1 MLLILYFYSCFLSL
15 WYCNVQF
22 KTQSVIL
29 VCAKSS
35 DQKRLSNA
43 FISYLRVVK
52 YFSARSRT
60 ARVQVVM
67 LKIMTNAENHI
78 EHYILN
84 LLNFRKLIIL
94 AYFIG
99 WHLWIVNWTIF
110 QIDCAQEIFFFLR
123 FYDSGNIFT
132 WTQDTQVKAYTV
144 YELKNTSNT
153 LQTDCIKWRII
164 TACI

>member
-22 KTQSVIL
+22 KTQRVIL

-110 QIDCAQEIFFFLR
+110 QIDCAQEIFFF
-123 FYDSGNIFT
+123 YDFT
-132 WTQDTQVKAYTV
+132 ILEIY
-144 YELKNTSNT
+144 LPGP
-153 LQTDCIKWRII
+153 QTHR
-164 TACI
+164 

>member
-1 MLLILYFYSCFLSL
+1 M
-15 WYCNVQF
+15 
-22 KTQSVIL
+22 L

-35 DQKRLSNA
+35 DQKRLSNT

-52 YFSARSRT
+52 YFSVRSRT

-67 LKIMTNAENHI
+67 VKIMTDAENHI

-99 WHLWIVNWTIF
+99 WHL
-110 QIDCAQEIFFFLR
+110 
-123 FYDSGNIFT
+123 
-132 WTQDTQVKAYTV
+132 
-144 YELKNTSNT
+144 
-153 LQTDCIKWRII
+153 
-164 TACI
+164 

>member
-1 MLLILYFYSCFLSL
+1 MLLILYFYSCFLIL

-67 LKIMTNAENHI
+67 LKIMTDAENHI

-110 QIDCAQEIFFFLR
+110 QIDCAQEIFFLR

-132 WTQDTQVKAYTV
+132 WTPDTQVKAYTV

>member
-110 QIDCAQEIFFFLR
+110 QIDCAQEIFF
-123 FYDSGNIFT
+123 YDFT
-132 WTQDTQVKAYTV
+132 I
-144 YELKNTSNT
+144 LKYIYLDPRHTGKS
-153 LQTDCIKWRII
+153 IYSVWIEKY
-164 TACI
+164 

>member
-1 MLLILYFYSCFLSL
+1 MLLILDFYSWFLIL

-67 LKIMTNAENHI
+67 LKIMTDAENHI
-78 EHYILN
+78 EHYIVN

-110 QIDCAQEIFFFLR
+110 QIDCAQEIFFFTILR
-123 FYDSGNIFT
+123 FWKYIYLDPRHTGKSIYSV
-132 WTQDTQVKAYTV
+132 WIEKY
-144 YELKNTSNT
+144 
-153 LQTDCIKWRII
+153 
-164 TACI
+164 